1 MVDLQPMLLQG
12 KAIQSALERQFIS
25 QYLKDQGIEWAAI
38 RSIPNDQAR
47 MLMAKA
53 SQYASL
59 KLAEIEARS
68 KFIQKIA

>member
-1 MVDLQPMLLQG
+1 MDLQPMLLQG